1 MSLCL
6 QDPRSGEVIERDL
19 YVTRK
24 GATPA
29 AEGQMGLIP
38 GSMGQPLFYTIVL
51 KSDFGLVWLT
61 PHQHPAKQPLH
72 CYGIGAYVNGALLG
86 HVNFSLSIV
95 LRCLP

>member
-1 MSLCL
+1 MAAITQATPAQVERVNLCL

-38 GSMGQPLFYTIVL
+38 GSMGQPLFHTKLIRPTDY
-51 KSDFGLVWLT
+51 DLVWLA
-61 PHQHPAKQPLH
+61 PYQQPANQPLH
-72 CYGIGAYVNGALLG
+72 CYDIGTYING
-86 HVNFSLSIV
+86 
-95 LRCLP
+95 